1 MSAWHASFDPLF
13 ADGERAHE
21 MIRIAER
28 FIDTYIRFPPARPAA

>member
-13 ADGERAHE
+13 ADRQRAHE

-28 FIDTYIRFPPARPAA
+28 FIDYIRFPPARPAA